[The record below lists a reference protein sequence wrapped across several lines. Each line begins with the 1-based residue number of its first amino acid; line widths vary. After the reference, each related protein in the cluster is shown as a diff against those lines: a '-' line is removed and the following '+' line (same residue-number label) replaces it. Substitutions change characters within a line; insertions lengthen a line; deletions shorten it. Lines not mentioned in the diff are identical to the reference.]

1 MRIGQSKPQSNKS
14 TPLTVSL
21 PNSPLKTKSKDDNDL
36 ASNSKPSE
44 KLVTPK
50 IKAPAAPVVSSGDVD
65 LFASIG
71 ISAAP
76 TFKSP
81 IISSMQNTPSKSNN
95 STVSSKDSG
104 KGWDDDDLDLDD

>member
-1 MRIGQSKPQSNKS
+1 M
-14 TPLTVSL
+14 
-21 PNSPLKTKSKDDNDL
+21 PNSPLKTKSKDEQDSSPRKTPL
-36 ASNSKPSE
+36 I
-44 KLVTPK
+44 TPK
-50 IKAPAAPVVSSGDVD
+50 IKAPAQTVSSGDVD

-81 IISSMQNTPSKSNN
+81 IISSTQNTPSKS
-95 STVSSKDSG
+95 S